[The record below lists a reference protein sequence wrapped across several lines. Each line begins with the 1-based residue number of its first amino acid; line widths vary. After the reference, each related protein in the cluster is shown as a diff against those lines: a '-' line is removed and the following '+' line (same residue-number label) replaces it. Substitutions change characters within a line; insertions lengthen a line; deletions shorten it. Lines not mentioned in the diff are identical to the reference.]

1 MQSLLSCVFIEFVV
15 FKFRYRPYPVS
26 FAPNRAN
33 KLSIIRPY
41 QKSDQLYPVNLRFCF
56 TECGSIVNNVECYD
70 CRSGVWHE
78 LTPMIIPRKFVGSAI
93 LDDQLYAVGGIND
106 QYGDLV
112 TVEACNLSTNQWT
125 SLASLQECKGDLL
138 HFCTRL
144 TPFSYPEPFLRAV
157 NGARR
162 GALAKSISN
171 WHLIGY
177 NEGYCSN
184 NVYIFYH
191 VFMVSGFG
199 FGQSPSSHRA

>member
-1 MQSLLSCVFIEFVV
+1 MFLWFPVLDLARAPRRTARKKGSGYENEIDTDHP
-15 FKFRYRPYPVS
+15 RPQ
-26 FAPNRAN
+26 AQARAA
-33 KLSIIRPY
+33 
-41 QKSDQLYPVNLRFCF
+41 
-56 TECGSIVNNVECYD
+56 
-70 CRSGVWHE
+70 
-78 LTPMIIPRKFVGSAI
+78 LTVALG
-93 LDDQLYAVGGIND
+93 
-106 QYGDLV
+106 
-112 TVEACNLSTNQWT
+112 
-125 SLASLQECKGDLL
+125 
-138 HFCTRL
+138 
-144 TPFSYPEPFLRAV
+144 PFSYPEPFLRAV